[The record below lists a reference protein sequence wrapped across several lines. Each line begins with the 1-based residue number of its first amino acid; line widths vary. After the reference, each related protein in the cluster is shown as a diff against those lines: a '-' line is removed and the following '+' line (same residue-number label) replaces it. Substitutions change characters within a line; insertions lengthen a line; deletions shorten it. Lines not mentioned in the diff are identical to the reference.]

1 MAKALRKMDEKISG
15 IDLFVEVR
23 DARLPLSSIN
33 PVFERFAGGPAR
45 RADRLIVYCKR
56 DLADARF
63 EAVTRLPGS
72 RFCLGSCCT
81 VLQSI
86 VNAFQQHNG
95 SHVAFVNTRADREVR
110 NVMRLALR
118 MHLLDI
124 TICPRLKPRLELAH
138 ASRLRS
144 NVNEMKPTELHLI
157 IAGMPNVGKSSLLN
171 AFRRVGLNKG
181 ELGVIALPDHTHNW
195 VSSESSNYGSASW
208 SYSQSDWH
216 GQSLGEPERLCLG
229 HAWRGSTLLG
239 QRRRGCRTSSEDGSS
254 R

>member
-1 MAKALRKMDEKISG
+1 M
-15 IDLFVEVR
+15 F
-23 DARLPLSSIN
+23 
-33 PVFERFAGGPAR
+33 
-45 RADRLIVYCKR
+45 
-56 DLADARF
+56 
-63 EAVTRLPGS
+63 
-72 RFCLGSCCT
+72 
-81 VLQSI
+81 QSI

-144 NVNEMKPTELHLI
+144 NVNEMKPTELHLM

-181 ELGVIALPDHTHNW
+181 ELIIALPYHTDLL
-195 VSSESSNYGSASW
+195 VFSESSNHGSASW
-208 SYSQSDWH
+208 SYSQGDWH
-216 GQSLGEPERLCLG
+216 RQSLGEPERLRLG

-239 QRRRGCRTSSEDGSS
+239 KGRRGCRTSLEDGSS
-254 R
+254 RYALHSCIATLR